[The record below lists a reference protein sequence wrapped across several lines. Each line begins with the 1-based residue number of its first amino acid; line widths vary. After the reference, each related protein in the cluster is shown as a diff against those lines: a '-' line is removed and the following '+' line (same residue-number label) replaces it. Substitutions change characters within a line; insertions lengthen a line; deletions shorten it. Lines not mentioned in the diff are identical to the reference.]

1 MLNIFS
7 WTSWPS
13 VCLWEKCVV
22 FFPLRYHRI
31 FSMPIYLISY
41 LNCYIILKESYDK
54 STQHIKKQRHHF
66 ANKGPYSQS
75 YGSSSS
81 HVQMGELDQK
91 EG

>member
-1 MLNIFS
+1 
-7 WTSWPS
+7 
-13 VCLWEKCVV
+13 
-22 FFPLRYHRI
+22 
-31 FSMPIYLISY
+31 MPIYLINY

-66 ANKGPYSQS
+66 AHKGPYSQS

-91 EG
+91 EGWAQKKIMLLNCGAGEGSWESLGLKGDPTSQA